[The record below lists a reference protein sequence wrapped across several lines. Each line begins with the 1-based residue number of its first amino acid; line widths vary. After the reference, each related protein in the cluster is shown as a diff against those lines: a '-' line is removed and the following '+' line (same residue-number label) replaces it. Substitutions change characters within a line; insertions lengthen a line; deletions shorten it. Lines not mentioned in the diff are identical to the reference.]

1 MKKKVF
7 RALYGVAE
15 KVLDEKEMKELDK
28 EINDEID
35 KTVKE
40 AEELRPKKKKAGK

>member
-15 KVLDEKEMKELDK
+15 KVLDEKEMEELDK
-28 EINDEID
+28 DINKEID
-35 KTVKE
+35 KTIKE
-40 AEELRPKKKKAGK
+40 VEKLRPKKKAGK